1 MKKNFL
7 KSVKD
12 ILKFI
17 IYFFFFKVVIFSIY
31 ISNLRKNNILYT
43 NHFGFGDYLFFCVS
57 IRRKINSRKKIFCFS
72 QLQYKTANF
81 FFEKQYIVKS
91 FILMPRF
98 LNESHLGYNFLDKH
112 KFFRP
117 INLKILAPD
126 GKKVPISDFYVGTT
140 DVIKFIKK
148 KINRSKIS
156 SVIVNIF
163 KKPTI
168 CLFIKYFSKY
178 KNNNINFQVRQ
189 TRDLS
194 KIQKLIYFLNKKKIN
209 TIILGTEKDEF
220 IKFFSAK
227 IKKQI
232 LKNVFLFKDLSVNY
246 SIADQAYVAAKSI
259 GYIGSLSGANGFFG
273 LLNKKAIIIDA
284 VFYYNDKFFKNFFFL
299 YKKVYNKKN
308 KNIEKF
314 IWKKYYNPT
323 IYKIIETKYSEIK
336 EALLKNFINKLT

>member
-1 MKKNFL
+1 MENKFL
-7 KSVKD
+7 KSLKD

-17 IYFFFFKVVIFSIY
+17 IYFFFSKIIIYSIY
-31 ISNLRKNNILYT
+31 RLKKKNYFFYY
-43 NHFGFGDYLFFCVS
+43 NHYGFGDFLYFCVHL
-57 IRRKINSRKKIFCFS
+57 RKKINKNKKIFCYS
-72 QLQYKTANF
+72 QLQYEIAKF
-81 FFEKQYIVKS
+81 FFDKEKIITAYLLLPK
-91 FILMPRF
+91 LMS
-98 LNESHLGYNFLDKH
+98 ESHLAYNFLVKE
-112 KFFRP
+112 KNFTP
-117 INLKILAPD
+117 IEPKRITPDNKIAL
-126 GKKVPISDFYVGTT
+126 ISEYYCGTK
-140 DVIKFIKK
+140 DSIKFIKK
-148 KINRSKIS
+148 KISRSKIS

-168 CLFIKYFSKY
+168 CLFIKNFSKY

-246 SIADQAYVAAKSI
+246 SIADQAYVASKSI

-308 KNIEKF
+308 KNIQKF

-323 IYKIIETKYSEIK
+323 IYKIIEIKYSEIK